1 MQKCWPQARITVSTR
16 GLAQKVFETFA
27 SGVHLHSPD
36 VVTAEGHS
44 KRACIDPAGD
54 LVVYLR
60 GDVHAVWAVWKR
72 LAARFLCGLPRHSR
86 LRWAPL
92 YYLGLPVPQSREHQY
107 DTFCR
112 MISPFGVELPPWPR
126 ITVRREWHES
136 LMEKLFSKGIES
148 RRLAVVHPFVGWAP
162 RAWPWKRWRKIC
174 AQMHKELDLQV
185 CLIGGPEDAAA
196 LAPRGPDGF
205 SASDFVGEL
214 SLGELA
220 ALCQRAVLFVGNDSG
235 PAHLAAA
242 AGTRCVV
249 LYGPQEAALFGVRS
263 NRAVAL
269 QGRSFCTP
277 CWQKVCPFDRV
288 RCMEEITV
296 DAVRNAVGAALAI

>member
-1 MQKCWPQARITVSTR
+1 M
-16 GLAQKVFETFA
+16 
-27 SGVHLHSPD
+27 
-36 VVTAEGHS
+36 
-44 KRACIDPAGD
+44 
-54 LVVYLR
+54 
-60 GDVHAVWAVWKR
+60 
-72 LAARFLCGLPRHSR
+72 
-86 LRWAPL
+86 
-92 YYLGLPVPQSREHQY
+92 
-107 DTFCR
+107 
-112 MISPFGVELPPWPR
+112 
-126 ITVRREWHES
+126 
-136 LMEKLFSKGIES
+136 
-148 RRLAVVHPFVGWAP
+148 
-162 RAWPWKRWRKIC
+162 
-174 AQMHKELDLQV
+174 
-185 CLIGGPEDAAA
+185 
-196 LAPRGPDGF
+196 
-205 SASDFVGEL
+205 GEL